1 VKLLSDYH
9 NPPMLQTDGQ
19 TIHSIAIPRYTHVAY
34 VLRAVKRTGE
44 NNLRDIKCRVL

>member
-19 TIHSIAIPRYTHVAY
+19 TIHSIAIPRYAGS
-34 VLRAVKRTGE
+34 LRASRGKKDG
-44 NNLRDIKCRVL
+44 